1 MTDIRMATLRARLM
15 ANDPWSGAD
24 VQEWFKKSTL
34 WWKQEDVLAVVDKLA
49 AEIESKASDTD
60 LSDIVARQAGRHQHG
75 AKGPGETVSALAFQ
89 IAISD
94 IDRLL
99 ILAENRKAELDAHI
113 AAWEAW
119 QRLDGSGDLA
129 FTGPPVNVPVF
140 DRPRGGKR

>member
-34 WWKQEDVLAVVDKLA
+34 WWKQEDVLAVVDELA
-49 AEIESKASDTD
+49 AEIESRASDTD
-60 LSDIVARQAGRHQHG
+60 LVDMVVRQIGRHQHG
-75 AKGPGETVSALAFQ
+75 AKGPGEMVSALAFQ

-99 ILAENRKAELDAHI
+99 TLAENYRAELEAHI
-113 AAWEAW
+113 AAEEAR
-119 QRLDGSGDLA
+119 QR
-129 FTGPPVNVPVF
+129 
-140 DRPRGGKR
+140 R